1 MVRST
6 LEGII
11 QAKILQTKI
20 KYNAAPVHCLVT
32 QLWGAHVWR
41 ALCQEK
47 LGVIFCAPL
56 VTSLK

>member
-1 MVRST
+1 MVRSI

-20 KYNAAPVHCLVT
+20 KYNVAPALVT
-32 QLWGAHVWR
+32 QLWGALVWR
-41 ALCQEK
+41 AIFQEK